1 MSKARANADATSQ
14 AYIENIATD
23 QNLSGTYSTER
34 LYFNDSY
41 KLTGDVTVT
50 GHLALGT
57 VADSDVVI
65 TQDSTE
71 RTITG
76 SGTIEAGNVLQDTHR
91 TSLTDMTGELGS
103 VVTGSPNLDLGNA
116 TFPAG
121 HVINRWSK
129 IMTTRT
135 STEMVACTTTPTT
148 LNLGG
153 AFEVNGI
160 TATENNYFLLQT
172 GGWLVSQESP
182 ATYAIYF
189 EWDIDGTKVGIP
201 MWLNSTNHMTPLNFD
216 QLYAVPANFT
226 NKTIKFM
233 GSDQSDSQTHKYGT
247 QASGTHPSIP
257 WILIQEI
264 QG

>member
-1 MSKARANADATSQ
+1 MPVLTKINTNSIADDAVTGDKFSGSG
-14 AYIENIATD
+14 YLENTVNQDI
-23 QNLSGTYSTER
+23 SGTYSDKR
-34 LYFNDSY
+34 LYTSDAYTVIGN
-41 KLTGDVTVT
+41 VNVT
-50 GHLALGT
+50 GHLALGS

-76 SGTIEAGNVLQDTHR
+76 SGTLESGRLMNDPT
-91 TSLTDMTGELGS
+91 TSLTGMTGE
-103 VVTGSPNLDLGNA
+103 LGNA

-135 STEMVACTTTPTT
+135 SAEMVACTTTPTT

-153 AFEVNGI
+153 TFEVNGI

-172 GGWLVSQESP
+172 GGWLVAQENP

-201 MWLNSTNHMTPLNFD
+201 MWMNSTNHMTPLNFD
-216 QLYAVPANFT
+216 QLYKVPANFT